1 MPSTMQ
7 HSMVSTRA
15 IIIWPPERLTMA
27 LRSLEARPVTVMQ
40 PEIMPATPQATA
52 TVMEPLQVYE
62 VFRFAAPESSAAEA
76 VMTLNTEPG

>member
-1 MPSTMQ
+1 MHEPSRPPKKSSVPWLVCA
-7 HSMVSTRA
+7 HRMV
-15 IIIWPPERLTMA
+15 
-27 LRSLEARPVTVMQ
+27 RP
-40 PEIMPATPQATA
+40 A